1 MTGSG
6 CTPTTARPDL
16 PLLSFLGILNL
27 ASPFEGQHVIPETS
41 TQPSPRP
48 RRTQQP
54 PPAPPRPSSPASIH
68 LSSSQSPQKKQPV
81 IFFYLPP
88 RLLKLNAREIESP
101 SRSSCPFR

>member
-41 TQPSPRP
+41 TQPSRRP

-54 PPAPPRPSSPASIH
+54 PPSPPAS
-68 LSSSQSPQKKQPV
+68 LPASSSHPPPKKQPV

>member
-54 PPAPPRPSSPASIH
+54 PPSPPQPSSPAS
-68 LSSSQSPQKKQPV
+68 LPSSSSHPPPKKQSALQL
-81 IFFYLPP
+81 YLPP
-88 RLLKLNAREIESP
+88 SLLELNPSDLASP
-101 SRSSCPFR
+101 SRFSSLFS